1 MSKSVTPQSENY
13 NTWYTDVV
21 MKADLADYGPVK
33 GTMVVKPYGFSMWDL
48 IKDTFDKMIKET
60 GHVNAYFPLF
70 IPKSFLAKEAEHVE
84 GFAKECAVVTHTRL
98 KSDSKKGIV
107 VDPDS
112 KLEEEVIV
120 RPTSETVI
128 WSMYKKWIQSYRDL
142 PLLINQWAN
151 VVRWEMRT
159 RLFLRT
165 TEFLW
170 QEGHTAH
177 ATAEEA
183 EEETLLI
190 LELYRKL
197 AEDYLAMPVHTGF
210 KSESEKFAGADR
222 TYCIEAI
229 MGDKRALQAGTS
241 HNLGQNFA
249 KAFDVTFQTKDNKE
263 QMVYATSWGISTRL
277 VGGVIMTHGDDKGL
291 RLPPKIAPYQVVVV
305 PIFKDKEGQK
315 IFNKYLESVLLKLRN
330 AGVRIHEDWR
340 KGSPGFKFNEWEM
353 KGVPIRLEVG
363 PKDIEKQQ
371 VVIARRDTG
380 EKQFVKKEDIVSLI
394 PNLLDSIQNNLFEQ
408 AKQFRLNNTHTVSTY
423 ADFKEVIKNKGGFIR
438 CGWDGS
444 AETETA
450 IKNETKATIRVIP
463 FDENTKGLNC
473 IFSGK
478 PAKHEVIFAKAY

>member
-305 PIFKDKEGQK
+305 PIFKDKEGRK
-315 IFNKYLESVLLKLRN
+315 IFNKYLESVLLELRN

-423 ADFKEVIKNKGGFIR
+423 TDFKEVIKNKGGFIR